1 MGRPPARTEAAGC
14 VCAPVCKCA
23 MPRRGGG
30 RQGRLSD
37 PGALA
42 VWAASAERPAGRRGV
57 WEAGPQQP
65 VRPLAGVRTSV
76 YVTGVYVT
84 GADARSLS
92 RGFRSEESFPCG
104 KGSGFRGRRLA
115 FWEAGGPA
123 GVPARV
129 SRVDGGGG
137 RSLVEGGRARALC
150 FSTVLGFWVPGQVSA
165 ELGLGDPEGE
175 GASSPA
181 FPNDFA
187 CQSGSGV
194 SRREVNERAA
204 SCRPGARWSPG
215 RLTPGF
221 LRPAG
226 AARASEWGRL
236 AGSSFLMSCGVL
248 STHVLS
254 SCAGV
259 LADAELGTWCVNVRC
274 RGL

>member
-1 MGRPPARTEAAGC
+1 MREGEVVFGDGGWLFGRPGGP
-14 VCAPVCKCA
+14 PVC
-23 MPRRGGG
+23 
-30 RQGRLSD
+30 
-37 PGALA
+37 
-42 VWAASAERPAGRRGV
+42 
-57 WEAGPQQP
+57 
-65 VRPLAGVRTSV
+65 
-76 YVTGVYVT
+76 
-84 GADARSLS
+84 
-92 RGFRSEESFPCG
+92 
-104 KGSGFRGRRLA
+104 RLA
-115 FWEAGGPA
+115 FSAWT
-123 GVPARV
+123 
-129 SRVDGGGG
+129 GGGG

-226 AARASEWGRL
+226 AVRASEWGHL

-248 STHVLS
+248 SLYACPVQL
-254 SCAGV
+254 CG
-259 LADAELGTWCVNVRC
+259 GF
-274 RGL
+274 G